1 MNNFYYE
8 AHMGMVEKVL
18 FSAVLFRC
26 VFLRGGM
33 KNGEG
38 V

>member
-18 FSAVLFRC
+18 FSAVLFCC
-26 VFLRGGM
+26 VFYV
-33 KNGEG
+33 EE
-38 V
+38 

>member
-1 MNNFYYE
+1 MNNYYYE

-26 VFLRGGM
+26 VFY
-33 KNGEG
+33 EEE
-38 V
+38 